1 MTDHQT
7 FQASFS
13 AKWEHHMKPDGYCAF
28 RVLEFDIESDNH
40 SFYHLL
46 EHMVETLP
54 GMDQVILLMAQKIV
68 QEEAM
73 KGGSNATKN

>member
-1 MTDHQT
+1 
-7 FQASFS
+7 
-13 AKWEHHMKPDGYCAF
+13 MKSDGYCAF